1 MLGGAISG
9 IAAISL
15 VHAQAVSITPEQ
27 FVWKESLAGAV
38 ETAMV
43 VGDAGKPE
51 PFIMRVRFKPD
62 MTFMPHSHPRD
73 LQVTVLSGTLLY
85 AEGDRFDETK
95 LREYPAGSF
104 FVIGANVPH
113 YERAKTAVLFQL
125 SGSGPQGSTFLN
137 PKDDPWN
144 KH

>member
-1 MLGGAISG
+1 
-9 IAAISL
+9 
-15 VHAQAVSITPEQ
+15 
-27 FVWKESLAGAV
+27 VWKESLAGAV

-43 VGDAGKPE
+43 VGDAGKPA

-95 LREYPAGSF
+95 LRESPAGSF

-137 PKDDPWN
+137 PNDDPWN
-144 KH
+144 EH

>member
-1 MLGGAISG
+1 LLGGAISG

-27 FVWKESLAGAV
+27 FVWTESLAGAV

-43 VGDAGKPE
+43 VGDPGKPE

-73 LQVTVLSGTLLY
+73 LQVTVLWH
-85 AEGDRFDETK
+85 APVR
-95 LREYPAGSF
+95 
-104 FVIGANVPH
+104 
-113 YERAKTAVLFQL
+113 
-125 SGSGPQGSTFLN
+125 
-137 PKDDPWN
+137 
-144 KH
+144 